1 MFSERPL
8 SSSIESVRETYAP
21 ELLVYDAAGDFETLP
36 PAQAEELGLLV
47 DALDPSHYPDEWVP
61 PAGPEVLERYASTTF
76 TIGMPGDG
84 SVVWTRQTSPPI
96 VLVKPRLEGSP
107 EGFVDFLLAEAIVEC
122 ALDVPEHFLGFFE
135 DGYRDLD
142 AAVAG
147 GPATTYQIAAA
158 LYDGWVGLHTREE
171 FASWESERPELAD
184 QWRDAGARLEG
195 RVGDLPGAVAR
206 GETSFADA
214 TELACSAIKH
224 GLDLPKPFDAL
235 DTEAYREH
243 GGAYAIEWADRTFD
257 ALES

>member
-1 MFSERPL
+1 MFSERTL
-8 SSSIESVRETYAP
+8 SPPVESAREAYAP

-36 PAQAEELGLLV
+36 PAQAEELGLIV
-47 DALDPSHYPDEWVP
+47 DALDPSHYPAEWIP
-61 PAGPEVLERYASTTF
+61 PTGPDVLERYASTTF

-84 SVVWTRQTSPPI
+84 SVVWTRQTTPPI

-122 ALDVPEHFLGFFE
+122 SLDVPEHFLGFFE
-135 DGYRDLD
+135 SGYRDLD
-142 AAVAG
+142 AAVDL
-147 GPATTYQIAAA
+147 GPAGTYQIAAA
-158 LYDGWVGLHTREE
+158 LYDGWIGLHTREE
-171 FASWESERPELAD
+171 FASWESDRSDLAG

-195 RVGDLPGAVAR
+195 RVESLPGAVAR

-235 DTEAYREH
+235 DTDAYRDH
-243 GGAYAIEWADRTFD
+243 ASAFAIEWADRTFA
-257 ALES
+257 ALSD